1 MNINSD
7 IESTIRNLVN
17 RYQLGY
23 VFSSA
28 DFYEAVKSPV
38 RVCQILNAMVRDGEL
53 IKVAKGKFCR
63 PETSFLGLQLPVDM
77 NQRLKNYLVRDGRPI
92 GYLSGARAYAALGL
106 TTQISS
112 AYVIGTG
119 TYRHPITIDGV
130 AVRFVVQP
138 NPITKDNIPI
148 LQLLDSIRF
157 MRKIPACT
165 PDEACRVIKAIV
177 SAYTP
182 QQQAQLA
189 TLAMRY
195 TDYVRAIVG
204 AILDEVSSQDI
215 SALYAS
221 LNPISVYKVGLDES
235 DLAMA
240 NKWRIRK

>member
-1 MNINSD
+1 MNTNGE

-38 RVCQILNAMVRDGEL
+38 RVCQILNKMVKNGEL
-53 IKVAKGKFCR
+53 IKVSKGKFCR
-63 PETSFLGLQLPVDM
+63 PETSFLGLRLPVDM

-92 GYLSGARAYAALGL
+92 GYLSGVRAYAALGL

-112 AYVIGTG
+112 AYVIGTN
-119 TYRHPITIDGV
+119 TYRHPLTIDGV
-130 AVRFVVQP
+130 PVRFVVQS
-138 NPITKDNIPI
+138 NPITKENIPF

-157 MRKIPACT
+157 MRNIPACA
-165 PDEACRVIKAIV
+165 PDEACRIIKSII

-182 QQQAQLA
+182 LQQAQLA
-189 TLAMRY
+189 TLTMRY

-204 AILDEVSSQDI
+204 AILDEVSDRDT

-221 LNPISVYKVGLDES
+221 LNPISVYKVGLDDS
-235 DLAMA
+235 NLASA